1 MIMLIKKGYM
11 KNFEIKETDDIRTVL
26 LKRYY
31 QDSDMI
37 QRKIEAEEKLNEFN
51 DKYNDI
57 KNMKRN
63 SKTSIQELQ
72 LRSAIDELLGE

>member
-1 MIMLIKKGYM
+1 MLIKKGYM
-11 KNFEIKETDDIRTVL
+11 KNFEIKDTDDKMTVL

-51 DKYNDI
+51 NKYNDI
-57 KNMKRN
+57 KEMKRN

>member
-1 MIMLIKKGYM
+1 M

-72 LRSAIDELLGE
+72 LRSAIDELLGEQFIKI